1 MGFVG
6 DIFDAIGDLFG
17 GGDDVYVNVPGPTPE
32 EIEIQ
37 REQLRL
43 MREAVQR
50 QENLEPFILKS
61 LGLVKN
67 PDGTYRKMTED
78 EYYASLTD
86 LEKKVYDTTKLM
98 LERQQKALRGELPVS
113 ESLKQTKER
122 EWKLFKEAMARA
134 GNPIYG
140 DTPEEATSPTTA
152 GMQGIRQF
160 QERFGMLEEAER
172 RGELSAGT
180 SAALQMLGVT
190 RDLGNMDRQGLYGYT
205 AAPLQLAG
213 VYSGLLEPYQKQRM
227 LEFQTNYANTA
238 SRSGLLG
245 SFLGTIGTLGAAAIM
260 SSKKFKKD
268 IKETTTKEENQALE
282 TLKNMKTYTYR
293 YKWED
298 DREPKRYG
306 LLAENAP
313 PEIVT
318 PDRQGIDVGRFMGLL
333 ASASRAM
340 ARQIERRK

>member
-1 MGFVG
+1 MGSTHVE
-6 DIFDAIGDLFG
+6 A
-17 GGDDVYVNVPGPTPE
+17 PKPTKE

-43 MREAVQR
+43 MRESAKK

-61 LGLVKN
+61 LGLAKN

-78 EYYASLTD
+78 EYYSSLTD
-86 LEKKVYDTTKLM
+86 LERKVYDTTKLM

-113 ESLKQTKER
+113 ESLRQTKER

-152 GMQGIRQF
+152 GMQSIRQF
-160 QERFGMLEEAER
+160 QERFGILEEAER

-190 RDLGNMDRQGLYGYT
+190 RDLGNMDRQDLYGHI
-205 AAPLQLAG
+205 AAPAQLAG
-213 VYSGLLEPYQKQRM
+213 SYSGLLAPYQRQRE
-227 LEFQTNYANTA
+227 LEFQTNYANAA
-238 SRSGLLG
+238 SKSGLLG
-245 SFLGTIGTLGAAAIM
+245 SFLGTVGTLGGALLMNPKIL
-260 SSKKFKKD
+260 SSEKFKKD
-268 IKETTTKEENQALE
+268 IKKTTAKEENQALE
-282 TLKNMKTYTYR
+282 TLKKMKTYTYR
-293 YKWED
+293 YKWEND
-298 DREPKRYG
+298 KEPKRYG

-313 PEIVT
+313 AEIVT
-318 PDRQGIDVGRFMGLL
+318 PDRQGVDVGKFMGLL

-340 ARQIERRK
+340 ARQVERRK